1 MATKKATTT
10 KKAATKKE
18 LKVGTVF
25 TTDSLARA
33 ISAGSADA
41 EGKPKYSITEANDIV
56 NLVKESIKAA
66 VKEGQK
72 VQLTGFLSITPAYR
86 EEREGNNVFTGE
98 KMTIP
103 ASVTLNVKAGKAL
116 KDVARELDDDI
127 VEAIKAA
134 NAK

>member
-1 MATKKATTT
+1 MEETTMAKKAE
-10 KKAATKKE
+10 KKE

-41 EGKPKYSITEANDIV
+41 DGKVKYSISEAAEII
-56 NLVKESIKAA
+56 NLFKESIKDA

-72 VQLTGFLSITPAYR
+72 VQLTGFISITPAYR
-86 EEREGNNVFTGE
+86 EEREGNNVFTGD

-116 KDVARELDDDI
+116 KDVARDLDADI
-127 VEAIKAA
+127 VAAIKAS
-134 NAK
+134 K